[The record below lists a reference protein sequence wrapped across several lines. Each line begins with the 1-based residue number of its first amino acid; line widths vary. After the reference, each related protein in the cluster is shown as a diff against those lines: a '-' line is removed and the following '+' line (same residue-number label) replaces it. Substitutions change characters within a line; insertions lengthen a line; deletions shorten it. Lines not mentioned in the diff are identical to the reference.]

1 MAALLPADDLSR
13 LLRAETLPA
22 GLRMRQIRP
31 CRGSYCG
38 HLHLVLVTS
47 GRIALELPEAS
58 HEITA
63 PAALI
68 LPPLPEALLKLDAGS
83 EGFLFGLAPQLL
95 GEVLGLDAEMERMLP
110 QGGGLLLCTDL
121 TSEAPPDPE
130 ALARAILLEAAQPR
144 TGSRTSILSCLRL
157 LIVQL
162 WRNAHQHLHT
172 PAAGSDSQLIE
183 AFRREVEVH
192 FRNHLPVSGY
202 AARLGVSEARLRRV
216 CLKGQGKTP
225 LQLIHR
231 RIMREA
237 LAWLE
242 HSARPVAEIA
252 QSLGFS
258 DAAEFSHFFKRSSGQ
273 SPSHY
278 RASLSSRGPRPDP
291 ETDSFA
297 DWP

>member
-1 MAALLPADDLSR
+1 MIPADDLSR
-13 LLRAETLPA
+13 LLRAEPLPA
-22 GLRMRQIRP
+22 ALRMRHIRP
-31 CRGSYCG
+31 CRGSYAD
-38 HLHLVLVTS
+38 HLHLVLLS
-47 GRIALELPEAS
+47 AGRLELDLPEAC
-58 HEITA
+58 HEVTA

-68 LPPLPEALLKLDAGS
+68 LPAMPDAVLKPDAGS

-110 QGGGLLLCTDL
+110 RGGGLLICADL
-121 TSEAPPDPE
+121 SAETAPAPDT
-130 ALARAILLEAAQPR
+130 LARAILREAAAPR
-144 TGSRTSILSCLRL
+144 TGSRTAILSCLRL

-172 PAAGSDSQLIE
+172 PAASGDSQLIE

-202 AARLGVSEARLRRV
+202 AERLGVSEARLRRL
-216 CLKGQGKTP
+216 CLKSQGKTP

-231 RIMREA
+231 RMMREA
-237 LAWLE
+237 LAWLQ

-252 QSLGFS
+252 LSLGFT

-278 RASLSSRGPRPDP
+278 RAGLSGRGG
-291 ETDSFA
+291 ETTGSEGSFA